1 MKHFDLFVLGT
12 GVAGTAIAKACADAG
27 LTTAISDIREYGG
40 TCAQRGC
47 VPKKVLWGAAQIV
60 RAAELMKGK
69 GIDGAPSISWK
80 DLMAF
85 KNTFTEP
92 VAAQKEKAFTEK
104 GIATFHGKAQ
114 FIAANQLKIGDETI
128 EADKIVIA
136 TGAHPRELTIPG
148 AEFTIDSEGF
158 LELDTLPRSILFIG
172 GGFVAMEFAHIAA
185 SCGAKITVLQQG
197 EQILENFDID
207 IVNHLRQTSEA
218 REIKIATST
227 QVTRVSKTR
236 AGYTVSGQHKGQEV
250 NYETEL
256 VVNAAGR
263 VPYVDNLNL
272 DQGGVAYSKKGISV
286 NDYLQSVSNEY
297 VYSAGDVSDS
307 GGLPLTPFAS
317 KEAEIVTA
325 NILKGN
331 HRKHNFKEM
340 PSVVFT
346 LPPLSAV
353 GLTEKQAKEKGLNF
367 RVNFKDASESFHAK
381 SINEPQ
387 FAFKIIIDN
396 KTEKILGAHLIGP
409 HAEETINLF
418 AMAIYAGLTAD
429 DIKKIIFV
437 YPSEG
442 DNIPDMM

>member
-12 GVAGTAIAKACADAG
+12 GVAGTAIAKTGADAG

-47 VPKKVLWGAAQIV
+47 VPKKVLWGAAHIV
-60 RAAELMKGK
+60 RAAGLMKGK
-69 GIDGAPSISWK
+69 GIDGAPSGSWK
-80 DLMAF
+80 DLIAF
-85 KNTFTEP
+85 KNTFTESVP
-92 VAAQKEKAFTEK
+92 AQKEKTFTEK
-104 GIATFHGKAQ
+104 GITTFHGKAQ

-136 TGAHPRELTIPG
+136 TGAHPRKLEIPG
-148 AEFTIDSEGF
+148 AEFTIDSEDF
-158 LELDTLPRSILFIG
+158 LELDALPESMSFIG
-172 GGFVAMEFAHIAA
+172 GGYVAMELAHIAA
-185 SCGAKITVLQQG
+185 SFGVKITVLQQG
-197 EQILENFDID
+197 EQILENFDTD

-218 REIKIATST
+218 REIKIMTST
-227 QVTRVSKTR
+227 QVTHISKTKT
-236 AGYTVSGQHKGQEV
+236 GYSVSGQHKGKEV

-256 VVNAAGR
+256 VVNATGR

-272 DQGGVAYSKKGISV
+272 DQGGITFSKRGISV
-286 NDYLQSVSNEY
+286 NEYLQSVSNKY
-297 VYSAGDVSDS
+297 VYAAGDVSDS

-317 KEAEIVTA
+317 KEAEIVIA

-331 HRKHNFKEM
+331 HREHNYREK

-353 GLTEKQAKEKGLNF
+353 GLTEKQAKEKGLDF
-367 RVNFKDASESFHAK
+367 RVNFKDASEWFNAK

-387 FAFKIIIDN
+387 FAFKVIIDN

-418 AMAIYAGLTAD
+418 AMAIYAELTVD
-429 DIKKIIFV
+429 DIKKIIIV

-442 DNIPDMM
+442 DNIPDMV